1 MRHKDQMP
9 MSSPYVIVLSDAE
22 EAALSAR
29 ARSGR
34 GAYRGRLRAQ
44 IVLAAAAGRSNAGI
58 ADELGG
64 ARTRPQVAPPVR
76 RRPAGRPE
84 GRSA

>member
-22 EAALSAR
+22 EAVLSAR

-34 GAYRGRLRAQ
+34 GAYRDRLRAQ
-44 IVLAAAAGRSNAGI
+44 IVLAAAAGTNNTAI
-58 ADELGG
+58 AVEVGC
-64 ARTRPQVAPPVR
+64 ARTPSASGA
-76 RRPAGRPE
+76 AGSP
-84 GRSA
+84 SAGWAA